1 MLNTEKDGGSSPF
14 LTQTN
19 IPINQNLARYLHSRV
34 VSDDG
39 ECLQNEKS
47 TPSGALFILAR
58 VDRKDAKSFLEISV
72 FFYNSCI
79 SFGLQISISYD
90 LPTVCK

>member
-1 MLNTEKDGGSSPF
+1 MRARNVLSSNLRTGSRA
-14 LTQTN
+14 TCR
-19 IPINQNLARYLHSRV
+19 AVR
-34 VSDDG
+34 SDDG

-58 VDRKDAKSFLEISV
+58 VDRKDAKSFFEISV
-72 FFYNSCI
+72 FFDNSCI